1 MANRNE
7 RSVVHEVFTL
17 DRQLTAPPDLV
28 FSVWSDP
35 AAKRRWFV
43 ESDGREW
50 ETLSYDMDFRV
61 GGREHG
67 EFRRNGQQTLRND
80 TEFLD
85 IVDNRRIV
93 FAYTM
98 AIDGKRI
105 SASLSTALFESA
117 GGGTILTYTEQA
129 AYLDNLDKMESRRHG
144 WLFLIDQI
152 AAQLEAQGA

>member
-1 MANRNE
+1 M
-7 RSVVHEVFTL
+7 L
-17 DRQLTAPPDLV
+17 DRQLAAPPDLV

-61 GGREHG
+61 GGREHA
-67 EFRRNGQQTLRND
+67 EFRRNGRQTLRND

-85 IVDNRRIV
+85 IVDNHRII

-98 AIDGKRI
+98 TIDGSRI
-105 SASLSTALFESA
+105 SASLSTALFEPS
-117 GGGTILTYTEQA
+117 GDGTLLTYTEQA
-129 AYLDNLDKMESRRHG
+129 AYLDDLDKMESRRHG
-144 WLFLIDQI
+144 WSFLIDQI
-152 AAQLEAQGA
+152 ADQVSAQRK